1 MYAAKGTQAYAQ
13 IGVESAVMSASQ
25 QQLVTMLFDGVL
37 SALVRA
43 RLFMQDNNQQGK
55 GVSLSKAINIIEN
68 GLRVSL
74 DEESKDELTQNLI
87 ALYSYMVRR
96 LLQANLRN
104 DVSAVE
110 EVEALMRNIA
120 DAWKESLLSPS
131 FAWQQLVEKSQLML
145 RLATEEQWDE
155 LIASEMA
162 YVNAVQEIAHLTE
175 EVDPSTTMQ
184 EQLRPMLRLILDNE
198 SKVKQLLQIRMDEL
212 AKLVGQSSV
221 QKSVLSAYGD
231 QGGFVLAPQDNLF

>member
-104 DVSAVE
+104 DVSAVDTLPFFDSGPS
-110 EVEALMRNIA
+110 LMNHA
-120 DAWKESLLSPS
+120 PHLY

-175 EVDPSTTMQ
+175 EVEPSTTMQ

-212 AKLVGQSSV
+212 AKLVGQSSM

-231 QGGFVLAPQDNLF
+231 QGGFVLVPQDNLF

>member
-131 FAWQQLVEKSQLML
+131 
-145 RLATEEQWDE
+145 
-155 LIASEMA
+155 LIRRKKP
-162 YVNAVQEIAHLTE
+162 AHVT
-175 EVDPSTTMQ
+175 PGNGRTMGRTHRQ
-184 EQLRPMLRLILDNE
+184 RNGVCECG
-198 SKVKQLLQIRMDEL
+198 
-212 AKLVGQSSV
+212 A
-221 QKSVLSAYGD
+221 GD
-231 QGGFVLAPQDNLF
+231 CTPD

>member
-120 DAWKESLLSPS
+120 DAWEESLLSPS
-131 FAWQQLVEKSQLML
+131 
-145 RLATEEQWDE
+145 
-155 LIASEMA
+155 LI
-162 YVNAVQEIAHLTE
+162 Q
-175 EVDPSTTMQ
+175 DP
-184 EQLRPMLRLILDNE
+184 
-198 SKVKQLLQIRMDEL
+198 V
-212 AKLVGQSSV
+212 
-221 QKSVLSAYGD
+221 
-231 QGGFVLAPQDNLF
+231 

>member
-43 RLFMQDNNQQGK
+43 RLFMQDNNPQGK
-55 GVSLSKAINIIEN
+55 GTSLSKAINIIEN
-68 GLRVSL
+68 GLQVSL
-74 DEESKDELTQNLI
+74 DEESQDELTQNLI

-110 EVEALMRNIA
+110 EVESLMRNIA

-131 FAWQQLVEKSQLML
+131 
-145 RLATEEQWDE
+145 
-155 LIASEMA
+155 LI
-162 YVNAVQEIAHLTE
+162 QEPL
-175 EVDPSTTMQ
+175 
-184 EQLRPMLRLILDNE
+184 
-198 SKVKQLLQIRMDEL
+198 
-212 AKLVGQSSV
+212 
-221 QKSVLSAYGD
+221 
-231 QGGFVLAPQDNLF
+231 

>member
-1 MYAAKGTQAYAQ
+1 MYAAKGTCAYAQ

-87 ALYSYMVRR
+87 ALYGYMVRR

-120 DAWKESLLSPS
+120 DARKESLLSPS
-131 FAWQQLVEKSQLML
+131 
-145 RLATEEQWDE
+145 
-155 LIASEMA
+155 LI
-162 YVNAVQEIAHLTE
+162 Q
-175 EVDPSTTMQ
+175 DP
-184 EQLRPMLRLILDNE
+184 
-198 SKVKQLLQIRMDEL
+198 V
-212 AKLVGQSSV
+212 
-221 QKSVLSAYGD
+221 
-231 QGGFVLAPQDNLF
+231 

>member
-110 EVEALMRNIA
+110 EPAAEESFDDAEAETSDLA
-120 DAWKESLLSPS
+120 
-131 FAWQQLVEKSQLML
+131 EKT
-145 RLATEEQWDE
+145 RA
-155 LIASEMA
+155 
-162 YVNAVQEIAHLTE
+162 
-175 EVDPSTTMQ
+175 
-184 EQLRPMLRLILDNE
+184 
-198 SKVKQLLQIRMDEL
+198 EL
-212 AKLVGQSSV
+212 ADMDDL
-221 QKSVLSAYGD
+221 D
-231 QGGFVLAPQDNLF
+231 I

>member
-96 LLQANLRN
+96 FLQANLRN

-110 EVEALMRNIA
+110 EVETLMRNIA

-131 FAWQQLVEKSQLML
+131 
-145 RLATEEQWDE
+145 
-155 LIASEMA
+155 LI
-162 YVNAVQEIAHLTE
+162 Q
-175 EVDPSTTMQ
+175 DP
-184 EQLRPMLRLILDNE
+184 
-198 SKVKQLLQIRMDEL
+198 V
-212 AKLVGQSSV
+212 
-221 QKSVLSAYGD
+221 
-231 QGGFVLAPQDNLF
+231 

>member
-74 DEESKDELTQNLI
+74 DEESKDELTQNLMNRPGFPGECFI
-87 ALYSYMVRR
+87 C
-96 LLQANLRN
+96 
-104 DVSAVE
+104 E
-110 EVEALMRNIA
+110 
-120 DAWKESLLSPS
+120 
-131 FAWQQLVEKSQLML
+131 L
-145 RLATEEQWDE
+145 RLPDHRFRWKH
-155 LIASEMA
+155 
-162 YVNAVQEIAHLTE
+162 N
-175 EVDPSTTMQ
+175 
-184 EQLRPMLRLILDNE
+184 
-198 SKVKQLLQIRMDEL
+198 
-212 AKLVGQSSV
+212 KL
-221 QKSVLSAYGD
+221 
-231 QGGFVLAPQDNLF
+231 

>member
-120 DAWKESLLSPS
+120 DAWKESLFSPS
-131 FAWQQLVEKSQLML
+131 
-145 RLATEEQWDE
+145 
-155 LIASEMA
+155 LI
-162 YVNAVQEIAHLTE
+162 Q
-175 EVDPSTTMQ
+175 DP
-184 EQLRPMLRLILDNE
+184 
-198 SKVKQLLQIRMDEL
+198 V
-212 AKLVGQSSV
+212 
-221 QKSVLSAYGD
+221 
-231 QGGFVLAPQDNLF
+231 